1 MWQKAGLFLYWKC
14 CYFWIIWNLS
24 VFFLTFVK
32 KTSFKTSL
40 ISFFLCL
47 SKTLKPYPKLKATF
61 SLLSNLSAKLRTHS
75 HTHTRVYFGCAYSK
89 FEYLFYSSD
98 PTVRSLV
105 YVSHTDSVCEINK
118 NVSKSVRSTRERKHS
133 NSLSFEVTC
142 TQSDTH
148 THTNSH
154 SHAFAATHF
163 CVRKGNTAR
172 AGAAQCVRAR

>member
-1 MWQKAGLFLYWKC
+1 ML
-14 CYFWIIWNLS
+14 
-24 VFFLTFVK
+24 VK
-32 KTSFKTSL
+32 D
-40 ISFFLCL
+40 
-47 SKTLKPYPKLKATF
+47 LKPYPKLKATF
-61 SLLSNLSAKLRTHS
+61 SLLSNFSAKLRTHS

-142 TQSDTH
+142 TQSNTH
-148 THTNSH
+148 THTRTL
-154 SHAFAATHF
+154 THTHLRLHISASAKVTQLELGLRSA
-163 CVRKGNTAR
+163 CKRDSR
-172 AGAAQCVRAR
+172 RPH